1 MARQPFLPTYAG
13 TPTCIGSSMIEQMPR
28 LAQIVG
34 RIAVNWSGVDLQMS
48 LILGSLVGV
57 ENEAAV
63 AVFLSLKNL

>member
-1 MARQPFLPTYAG
+1 
-13 TPTCIGSSMIEQMPR
+13 MIEQMPR

-34 RIAVNWSGVDLQMS
+34 RIAVKWSGVDLQMS